1 MTSNSSDWDEDL
13 PADSEEEYQ
22 DFVRTLKRKEGFG
35 LLFVRCSPVE
45 GERLIAKIQED
56 ITQKTIE
63 VLRLDK
69 PIDNLYDRI
78 TLLHNRHQTD
88 VLFITGIEKSLLEDI
103 RPGYGGKGNFYN
115 LDRVPRI
122 LNHLNLQ
129 RERFRDSFKI
139 CFVFLLPLFGL
150 NYFIHRAQDFFD
162 WRSGVFEFVQNK
174 VSVTVDIKPELHQQL
189 KIRANADSKPIAE
202 MATQAVA
209 LYLAHLE
216 VADE

>member
-1 MTSNSSDWDEDL
+1 MTSGLDDLDEDL

-22 DFVRTLKRKEGFG
+22 DLVRTLKRKEGFG

-56 ITQKTIE
+56 ITHKSIE
-63 VLRLDK
+63 VLRLDQ
-69 PIDNLYDRI
+69 PIDNLYERI
-78 TLLHNRHQTD
+78 AILQNRHQTE
-88 VLFITGIEKSLLEDI
+88 VLFITGIENSLVEDI

-115 LDRVPRI
+115 QDRIPRI
-122 LNHLNLQ
+122 LNHLNLH

-162 WRSGVFEFVQNK
+162 WRSGVFDFVPNK
-174 VSVTVDIKPELHQQL
+174 VSVTVDIKPESHQQL
-189 KIRANADSKPIAE
+189 KIRAKADSKPIAE

-209 LYLAHLE
+209 LYLARQE